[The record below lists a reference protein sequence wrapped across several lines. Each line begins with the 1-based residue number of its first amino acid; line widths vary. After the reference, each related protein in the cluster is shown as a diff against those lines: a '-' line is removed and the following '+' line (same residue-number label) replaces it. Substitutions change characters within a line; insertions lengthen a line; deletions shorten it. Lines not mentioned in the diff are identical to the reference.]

1 MARNLFS
8 SARGLLRFQL
18 EVGSP
23 VRPSSAPPRPG
34 RGAKIL
40 AGSPAEPRVPLR
52 LTVTRGALGME
63 LYEPIEL
70 SPLSVERLSLTFPGL
85 RFPVDLSGGV
95 PRFRSRRGALQE
107 LVLRLRLSD
116 FARFAAE
123 RAGEP
128 FGVLVKPLA
137 AWNIAGGIAIGLVTE
152 RSALAFDLLW
162 AADDG
167 DACFVVDRARGVA
180 LAAPALAV
188 ALRLC
193 DAVGA
198 GFAERR
204 GRVLRVTDVGGRI
217 GRVLLPAVGARAPA
231 TSAVRFGE
239 LIAELDEI
247 TLALDA
253 TFPPPARSDSATRAL
268 ELSRLTRDADDALAD
283 SRLDEARQALL
294 EALEQAPR
302 HPEIVRTLC
311 ELDSAVP
318 GRAEAALGLLI
329 EASPA
334 EAAGSVGASLLA
346 ASGDLSGA
354 LAALERAASE
364 ETFAPLSAL
373 LFQRAAQLGDPARA
387 LYYLDRAVA
396 AAPTLASSYR
406 ARLDVRVR
414 RGDVGGA
421 LSDAEHLEAMATG
434 AAARHAACLYGAAAL
449 LASGYVKQAGRA
461 FERALR
467 YMPDDARATTGLA
480 RALLASGLP
489 SRAIGLFERAVTLSE
504 KRGEPDGEALL
515 ELSRLLADRL
525 GDLPQ
530 AVARAR
536 QVPADAPEAEAAR
549 HLEAVYRAR
558 IGDKV
563 GASLAF
569 GHMREV
575 IERTSESGA
584 ATLARLVDAA
594 SFELSERDDA
604 SLAERHLALALRLAP
619 HDADI
624 AAQYRAAAELVDR
637 RRSERL
643 RS

>member
-1 MARNLFS
+1 M
-8 SARGLLRFQL
+8 
-18 EVGSP
+18 
-23 VRPSSAPPRPG
+23 
-34 RGAKIL
+34 L
-40 AGSPAEPRVPLR
+40 AGSPSEPRVPLR

-70 SPLSVERLSLTFPGL
+70 YPLNVERLSLTFPGL

-107 LVLRLRLSD
+107 LALRLRLSD
-116 FARFAAE
+116 FSRFAQE

-128 FGVLVKPLA
+128 FGAPVKPLM
-137 AWNIAGGIAIGLVTE
+137 AWNIAGGIAVGIVTE
-152 RSALAFDLLW
+152 SGALAFDLLW
-162 AADDG
+162 AAEDG

-180 LAAPALAV
+180 LAAPALSL

-193 DAVGA
+193 DAIGV

-217 GRVLLPAVGARAPA
+217 GRMLLPAVGARAPA
-231 TSAVRFGE
+231 TRDVRFGE
-239 LIAELDEI
+239 LVQELDEI

-253 TFPPPARSDSATRAL
+253 TFPPPASGDSATRAL
-268 ELSRLTRDADDALAD
+268 ELARLTRAADDALAE

-329 EASPA
+329 ETSPA
-334 EAAGSVGASLLA
+334 DAAGSVGASLLA
-346 ASGDLSGA
+346 ARGDIAGA
-354 LAALERAASE
+354 LAALERAATE
-364 ETFAPLSAL
+364 ESFAPLSAL
-373 LFQRAAQLGDPARA
+373 LFQRAAELGEPARA
-387 LYYLDRAVA
+387 LYYLDRAVG

-406 ARLDVRVR
+406 ARLDARVQ
-414 RGDVGGA
+414 RGDVAGA
-421 LSDAEHLEAMATG
+421 LADAEHLEAMATG
-434 AAARHAACLYGAAAL
+434 AAARHAACLHGARAL
-449 LASGYVKQAGRA
+449 LAAGYVKQAGRA

-480 RALLASGLP
+480 RSLLAAGLP
-489 SRAIGLFERAVTLSE
+489 SRAIGLFERAVALSE
-504 KRGEPDGEALL
+504 KHGAPDGEALL
-515 ELSRLLADRL
+515 ELSRLLADKL

-536 QVPADAPEAEAAR
+536 QVPAAAAEAEAAR
-549 HLEAVYRAR
+549 HLEAIYRAR

-575 IERTSESGA
+575 IERTSASGA
-584 ATLARLVDAA
+584 ATLARLADAA
-594 SFELSERDDA
+594 RFELSERDDA
-604 SLAERHLALALRLAP
+604 SLCERHWALALRLAP

-624 AAQYRAAAELVDR
+624 AAQYRAAAELLDR
-637 RRSERL
+637 RRSERM
-643 RS
+643 RG